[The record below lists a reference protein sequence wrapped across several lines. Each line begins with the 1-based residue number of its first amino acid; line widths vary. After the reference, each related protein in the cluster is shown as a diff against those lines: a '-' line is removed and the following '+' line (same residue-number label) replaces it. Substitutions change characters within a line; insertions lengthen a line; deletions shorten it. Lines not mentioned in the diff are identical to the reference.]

1 MSDPSSVWMKP
12 KPRSPTSF
20 LIVPVATCPPRARY
34 VRESFWGTVRGSE
47 NTGTRTFPVPAGG
60 VSMTRPVGLSRRRT
74 RNDLTSL
81 GVTNI
86 RQRSTST
93 ANAIDA
99 YLQSRL
105 GDIVLVSKLP
115 DVVRYAQNIDD
126 PAARNAAR
134 AALTAAAARSPEY
147 ESVAVVDAKGK
158 IVAASVAT
166 DEGTSVAF
174 REYFLSA
181 LKGATYVS
189 DPSYSVIT
197 NRPALFFSSPVA
209 ANGVVLAVVRTRVN
223 LASVWDIVEGD
234 AGSVGEGAHSFLVDD
249 YGIRLAVSETRGHR
263 DQAESLIYKPIAAI
277 DADTAKKLAADKRFG
292 QKTPEQLV
300 IDPLPTLKTA
310 LDALPKGA
318 SADATF
324 AFGAGSA
331 EQRGV
336 VTRLVT
342 KPWGYVLAVPLT
354 TYTKAADNATFDA
367 VLMLVMGVLL
377 SFVIGVVLTRSLVGP
392 LRRLV
397 GEATQV
403 STGDVDLRE
412 AHFDTRSGDDIT
424 HEVASAF
431 DRMLNALRF
440 YALADETGTGG
451 EE

>member
-1 MSDPSSVWMKP
+1 MGR
-12 KPRSPTSF
+12 PRIRF
-20 LIVPVATCPPRARY
+20 WHKVLAALLIVGVAPIAL
-34 VRESFWGTVRGSE
+34 VSAVSI
-47 NTGTRTFPVPAGG
+47 AG
-60 VSMTRPVGLSRRRT
+60 T

-324 AFGAGSA
+324 AFGAGTA

>member
-1 MSDPSSVWMKP
+1 MHALARDGWTKWARGAGERMRR
-12 KPRSPTSF
+12 PRVRF
-20 LIVPVATCPPRARY
+20 WQKVLAALLIVGVAPIAL
-34 VRESFWGTVRGSE
+34 
-47 NTGTRTFPVPAGG
+47 
-60 VSMTRPVGLSRRRT
+60 VSAVSTHNT

-99 YLQSRL
+99 YLASRL
-105 GDIVLVSKLP
+105 GDIILVAKLP
-115 DVVRYAQNIDD
+115 DIVRYATNLGDQDARG
-126 PAARNAAR
+126 AART
-134 AALTAAAARSPEY
+134 ALAAAAARAPEY
-147 ESVAVVDAKGK
+147 ESVAVVDPKGT
-158 IVAASVAT
+158 IVAASVPT

-174 REYFLSA
+174 REYFLTA
-181 LKGATYVS
+181 MKGTPYVS

-197 NRPALFFSSPVA
+197 NKPALFFSSPVA
-209 ANGVVLAVVRTRVN
+209 ANNVVVAVVRTRVN
-223 LASVWDIVEGD
+223 LAAIWDIVEGD
-234 AGSVGEGAHSFLVDD
+234 AGSVGLGAHSFLVDD
-249 YGIRLAVSETRGHR
+249 YGIRLAVSETKGHR
-263 DQAESLIYKPIAAI
+263 QQAESLIYKPIAAI
-277 DADTAKKLAADKRFG
+277 DPDTAKKLAADKRFG
-292 QKTPEQLV
+292 TITPDKLV

-310 LDALPKGA
+310 LDGLPRGA
-318 SADATF
+318 SGDAAF
-324 AFGAGSA
+324 AFGAGSD

-336 VTRLVT
+336 VTRLVN

-354 TYTKAADNATFDA
+354 TYTKAADNATVDA
-367 VLMLVMGVLL
+367 MLMLVMGVLL

-403 STGDVDLRE
+403 STGDIDLRE

-440 YALADETGTGG
+440 YALADEAGSGG
-451 EE
+451 ED